1 MELDLS
7 EDVKLKD
14 CEQLWLDEKENIMDQ
29 LSDLLSDSQRYN
41 LVHLIFIWLI
51 ESKSNCLNYYSE
63 R

>member
-41 LVHLIFIWLI
+41 LVHLIFILLI

>member
-41 LVHLIFIWLI
+41 LVHLFFILLI

>member
-1 MELDLS
+1 MELDIS

-41 LVHLIFIWLI
+41 LVHLFFILLI